1 LKFLKN
7 CNHAG
12 IISRKTTG
20 TRKIEMMQE
29 KDDMQIKKDFRMRQ
43 SRQFLI
49 IAVAL
54 LLIVFLTVIHKRQD
68 LFGYFSKYTV
78 LRLQLLV
85 IAAFIGFSA
94 VNWRC
99 PSCKKYL
106 GQDINRRVCRKC
118 GTRLR

>member
-1 LKFLKN
+1 
-7 CNHAG
+7 
-12 IISRKTTG
+12 
-20 TRKIEMMQE
+20 MMQK
-29 KDDMQIKKDFRMRQ
+29 KDDMQTKKDFRMRQ

-49 IAVAL
+49 IAIAL
-54 LLIVFLTVIHKRQD
+54 LLIVILTVIHKRQD
-68 LFGYFSKYTV
+68 LFGDFSKHTI

>member
-1 LKFLKN
+1 
-7 CNHAG
+7 
-12 IISRKTTG
+12 
-20 TRKIEMMQE
+20 MMQK

-68 LFGYFSKYTV
+68 LFGLFSEYTV